1 MRKLLLSTVAFAA
14 LAIAPAYAQ
23 STTGTMLSGTGV
35 TCTPSTAASTTG
47 TTTDTTASTS
57 GTTGSGTSTDT
68 TASTTDT
75 TGSGTSTDTTAS
87 TSGTT
92 GSGTSTDTTA
102 STTDTTGSGTSTDT
116 TASTGGTTTG
126 TSTDTAASTSGTT
139 TGAGTS
145 SSTMALSANNQ
156 IDATVARTA
165 LTNAQTN
172 VDRLSSISTAPSTV
186 CLVDLDTLAQS
197 DETLKGD
204 ISKFETNNAQI
215 KSALEANT
223 ALMSN
228 IKTNHPTFDV
238 SKVRGVDIGPNNELV
253 LYVVSG
259 T

>member
-1 MRKLLLSTVAFAA
+1 
-14 LAIAPAYAQ
+14 
-23 STTGTMLSGTGV
+23 
-35 TCTPSTAASTTG
+35 
-47 TTTDTTASTS
+47 
-57 GTTGSGTSTDT
+57 
-68 TASTTDT
+68 
-75 TGSGTSTDTTAS
+75 
-87 TSGTT
+87 
-92 GSGTSTDTTA
+92 
-102 STTDTTGSGTSTDT
+102 
-116 TASTGGTTTG
+116 
-126 TSTDTAASTSGTT
+126 
-139 TGAGTS
+139 
-145 SSTMALSANNQ
+145 MALSANNQ

>member
-35 TCTPSTAASTTG
+35 TCAPSTAASTTG
-47 TTTDTTASTS
+47 TSTDTTASTS
-57 GTTGSGTSTDT
+57 GT
-68 TASTTDT
+68 T

-102 STTDTTGSGTSTDT
+102 ST
-116 TASTGGTTTG
+116 
-126 TSTDTAASTSGTT
+126 SGTT
-139 TGAGTS
+139 TGTS

-172 VDRLSSISTAPSTV
+172 VDKLSSLSAPSTTV
-186 CLVDLDTLAQS
+186 CLVDLDALAQS

-238 SKVRGVDIGPNNELV
+238 SKVRGIDIGPNNELV

-259 T
+259 S

>member
-35 TCTPSTAASTTG
+35 TCAPSTAASTTG
-47 TTTDTTASTS
+47 TSTDTTASTS
-57 GTTGSGTSTDT
+57 GT
-68 TASTTDT
+68 T

-92 GSGTSTDTTA
+92 GTTTGTSTDTTA
-102 STTDTTGSGTSTDT
+102 ST
-116 TASTGGTTTG
+116 
-126 TSTDTAASTSGTT
+126 SGTT
-139 TGAGTS
+139 TGTS

-172 VDRLSSISTAPSTV
+172 VDKLSSLSAPSTTV
-186 CLVDLDTLAQS
+186 CLVDLDALAQS

-238 SKVRGVDIGPNNELV
+238 SKVRGIDIGPNNELV

-259 T
+259 S

>member
-35 TCTPSTAASTTG
+35 TCAPSTAASTTG
-47 TTTDTTASTS
+47 TSTDTTASTS
-57 GTTGSGTSTDT
+57 GT
-68 TASTTDT
+68 T

-102 STTDTTGSGTSTDT
+102 STSGTTGTTTGTSTDT
-116 TASTGGTTTG
+116 TAST
-126 TSTDTAASTSGTT
+126 SGTT
-139 TGAGTS
+139 TGSGTS

-172 VDRLSSISTAPSTV
+172 VDKLSSLSAPSTTV
-186 CLVDLDTLAQS
+186 CLVDLDALAQS

-238 SKVRGVDIGPNNELV
+238 SKVRGIDIGPNNELV

-259 T
+259 S

>member
-14 LAIAPAYAQ
+14 LAIVPAYAQ

-35 TCTPSTAASTTG
+35 TCAPSTAASTTG
-47 TTTDTTASTS
+47 TSTDTTASTS
-57 GTTGSGTSTDT
+57 GT
-68 TASTTDT
+68 T

-92 GSGTSTDTTA
+92 GTTTGTSTDTTA
-102 STTDTTGSGTSTDT
+102 ST
-116 TASTGGTTTG
+116 
-126 TSTDTAASTSGTT
+126 SGTT
-139 TGAGTS
+139 TGTS

-172 VDRLSSISTAPSTV
+172 VDKLSSLSAPSTTV
-186 CLVDLDTLAQS
+186 CLVDLDALAQS

-238 SKVRGVDIGPNNELV
+238 SKVRGIDIGPNNELV

-259 T
+259 S

>member
-35 TCTPSTAASTTG
+35 TCAPSTAASTT
-47 TTTDTTASTS
+47 
-57 GTTGSGTSTDT
+57 
-68 TASTTDT
+68 
-75 TGSGTSTDTTAS
+75 GTSTDTTAS

-92 GSGTSTDTTA
+92 
-102 STTDTTGSGTSTDT
+102 TGS
-116 TASTGGTTTG
+116 
-126 TSTDTAASTSGTT
+126 
-139 TGAGTS
+139 GTS

-172 VDRLSSISTAPSTV
+172 VDKLSSLSAPSTV

-215 KSALEANT
+215 KTALEANT

-238 SKVRGVDIGPNNELV
+238 SKVRGIDIGPNNELV

-259 T
+259 S

>member
-47 TTTDTTASTS
+47 TSTDTTAST
-57 GTTGSGTSTDT
+57 GGTTTGSGTSTDT
-68 TASTTDT
+68 TASTT

-92 GSGTSTDTTA
+92 
-102 STTDTTGSGTSTDT
+102 TGSGTSTDT
-116 TASTGGTTTG
+116 T
-126 TSTDTAASTSGTT
+126 ASTSGTT

-172 VDRLSSISTAPSTV
+172 VDRLSSLSTAPATV

-215 KSALEANT
+215 KTALEANT

-253 LYVVSG
+253 LYVISG

>member
-1 MRKLLLSTVAFAA
+1 MRKLFLSTVALAA

-23 STTGTMLSGTGV
+23 TATGTMLSGTGV

-47 TTTDTTASTS
+47 TTTSTTASTS
-57 GTTGSGTSTDT
+57 
-68 TASTTDT
+68 
-75 TGSGTSTDTTAS
+75 
-87 TSGTT
+87 
-92 GSGTSTDTTA
+92 
-102 STTDTTGSGTSTDT
+102 
-116 TASTGGTTTG
+116 
-126 TSTDTAASTSGTT
+126 AAP
-139 TGAGTS
+139 S

-156 IDATVARTA
+156 IDAQIARTA

-172 VDRLSSISTAPSTV
+172 VDKLSSLSAPSTV

-215 KSALEANT
+215 KSAIEANT

-238 SKVRGVDIGPNNELV
+238 SKVRAVDIGPNNELV

-259 T
+259 S

>member
-35 TCTPSTAASTTG
+35 TCAPSTAASTTG
-47 TTTDTTASTS
+47 TSTDTTASTS
-57 GTTGSGTSTDT
+57 GT
-68 TASTTDT
+68 T

-102 STTDTTGSGTSTDT
+102 STS
-116 TASTGGTTTG
+116 GTTTG
-126 TSTDTAASTSGTT
+126 T
-139 TGAGTS
+139 GTS

-172 VDRLSSISTAPSTV
+172 VDKLSSLSAPSTTV
-186 CLVDLDTLAQS
+186 CLVDLDALAQS

-215 KSALEANT
+215 KTALEANT

-238 SKVRGVDIGPNNELV
+238 SKVRGIDIGPNNELV

-259 T
+259 S

>member
-35 TCTPSTAASTTG
+35 TCLPSTAASTTG
-47 TTTDTTASTS
+47 TSTDTTAST
-57 GTTGSGTSTDT
+57 GGTTTGSGTSTDT
-68 TASTTDT
+68 TASTT

-92 GSGTSTDTTA
+92 
-102 STTDTTGSGTSTDT
+102 TGSGTSTDT
-116 TASTGGTTTG
+116 T
-126 TSTDTAASTSGTT
+126 ASTSGTT

-172 VDRLSSISTAPSTV
+172 VDRLSSLSTAPATV

-215 KSALEANT
+215 KTALEANT

-253 LYVVSG
+253 LYVISG

>member
-47 TTTDTTASTS
+47 TSTDTTASTS
-57 GTTGSGTSTDT
+57 GT
-68 TASTTDT
+68 T

-102 STTDTTGSGTSTDT
+102 STSGTTGTTTGTSTDT
-116 TASTGGTTTG
+116 TAST
-126 TSTDTAASTSGTT
+126 SGTT
-139 TGAGTS
+139 TGSGTG

-165 LTNAQTN
+165 LSNAQTN
-172 VDRLSSISTAPSTV
+172 VDKLSSLSAPSTV

-215 KSALEANT
+215 KSALEANS

-228 IKTNHPTFDV
+228 ITTNHPTFDV
-238 SKVRGVDIGPNNELV
+238 SKVRAVDIGPNNELV
-253 LYVVSG
+253 LYVISG

>member
-14 LAIAPAYAQ
+14 LAIPAYAQ

-47 TTTDTTASTS
+47 T
-57 GTTGSGTSTDT
+57 
-68 TASTTDT
+68 
-75 TGSGTSTDTTAS
+75 STDTTAS

-102 STTDTTGSGTSTDT
+102 STTTGSGTSTDT
-116 TASTGGTTTG
+116 TASTSGTTTGSG
-126 TSTDTAASTSGTT
+126 TSTDTTASTSGTT

-172 VDRLSSISTAPSTV
+172 VDRLSSLSTAPATV

-228 IKTNHPTFDV
+228 ITTNHPTFDV

>member
-1 MRKLLLSTVAFAA
+1 MRKLFLSTVALAA

-23 STTGTMLSGTGV
+23 TATGTMLSGTGV

-47 TTTDTTASTS
+47 TTTSTTASTS
-57 GTTGSGTSTDT
+57 
-68 TASTTDT
+68 
-75 TGSGTSTDTTAS
+75 
-87 TSGTT
+87 
-92 GSGTSTDTTA
+92 
-102 STTDTTGSGTSTDT
+102 
-116 TASTGGTTTG
+116 
-126 TSTDTAASTSGTT
+126 AAP
-139 TGAGTS
+139 S

-156 IDATVARTA
+156 IDAQIARTA

-172 VDRLSSISTAPSTV
+172 VDKLSSLSAPSTV

-215 KSALEANT
+215 KSAIEANT

-238 SKVRGVDIGPNNELV
+238 SKVRGIDIGPNNELV

-259 T
+259 S

>member
-35 TCTPSTAASTTG
+35 TCAPSTAASTTG
-47 TTTDTTASTS
+47 TSTDTTASTS
-57 GTTGSGTSTDT
+57 GT
-68 TASTTDT
+68 T

-102 STTDTTGSGTSTDT
+102 STSGTTTGTSTDT
-116 TASTGGTTTG
+116 TASTSGTTTG
-126 TSTDTAASTSGTT
+126 T
-139 TGAGTS
+139 GTS

-172 VDRLSSISTAPSTV
+172 VDKLSSLSAPSTTV
-186 CLVDLDTLAQS
+186 CLVDLDALAQS

-215 KSALEANT
+215 KTALEANT

>member
-35 TCTPSTAASTTG
+35 TCAPSTAASTT
-47 TTTDTTASTS
+47 
-57 GTTGSGTSTDT
+57 
-68 TASTTDT
+68 
-75 TGSGTSTDTTAS
+75 GTSTDTTAS

-92 GSGTSTDTTA
+92 TGTSTDTTA
-102 STTDTTGSGTSTDT
+102 STS
-116 TASTGGTTTG
+116 GTTTG
-126 TSTDTAASTSGTT
+126 T
-139 TGAGTS
+139 GTS

-172 VDRLSSISTAPSTV
+172 VDKLSSLSAPSTV

-215 KSALEANT
+215 KSAIEANT

-238 SKVRGVDIGPNNELV
+238 SKVRGIDIGPNNELV

-259 T
+259 S

>member
-1 MRKLLLSTVAFAA
+1 MKKIFLSTVALAA

-35 TCTPSTAASTTG
+35 TCAPSTAASTT
-47 TTTDTTASTS
+47 
-57 GTTGSGTSTDT
+57 
-68 TASTTDT
+68 
-75 TGSGTSTDTTAS
+75 GTSTDTTAS

-92 GSGTSTDTTA
+92 TGTSTDTTA
-102 STTDTTGSGTSTDT
+102 STS
-116 TASTGGTTTG
+116 GTTTG
-126 TSTDTAASTSGTT
+126 T
-139 TGAGTS
+139 GTS

-172 VDRLSSISTAPSTV
+172 VDKLSSLSAPSTV

-215 KSALEANT
+215 KSAIEANT

-259 T
+259 S

>member
-35 TCTPSTAASTTG
+35 TCAPSTAASTTG
-47 TTTDTTASTS
+47 TSTDTTASTS
-57 GTTGSGTSTDT
+57 GT
-68 TASTTDT
+68 T

-102 STTDTTGSGTSTDT
+102 STSGTTTGTSTDT
-116 TASTGGTTTG
+116 TASTSGTTTG
-126 TSTDTAASTSGTT
+126 T
-139 TGAGTS
+139 GTS

-172 VDRLSSISTAPSTV
+172 VDKLSSLSAPSTTV
-186 CLVDLDTLAQS
+186 CLVDLDALAQS

-238 SKVRGVDIGPNNELV
+238 SKVRGIDIGPNNELV

-259 T
+259 S

>member
-47 TTTDTTASTS
+47 T
-57 GTTGSGTSTDT
+57 
-68 TASTTDT
+68 
-75 TGSGTSTDTTAS
+75 STDTTAS

-102 STTDTTGSGTSTDT
+102 STSGTTTGSGTSTDT

-126 TSTDTAASTSGTT
+126 SGTSTDTTASTSGTTTGSGTSTDTTASTSGTT

-172 VDRLSSISTAPSTV
+172 VDRLSSFGTPSTV

-215 KSALEANT
+215 KSALEANS
-223 ALMSN
+223 ALISN

>member
-1 MRKLLLSTVAFAA
+1 
-14 LAIAPAYAQ
+14 
-23 STTGTMLSGTGV
+23 
-35 TCTPSTAASTTG
+35 
-47 TTTDTTASTS
+47 
-57 GTTGSGTSTDT
+57 
-68 TASTTDT
+68 
-75 TGSGTSTDTTAS
+75 
-87 TSGTT
+87 
-92 GSGTSTDTTA
+92 
-102 STTDTTGSGTSTDT
+102 
-116 TASTGGTTTG
+116 
-126 TSTDTAASTSGTT
+126 
-139 TGAGTS
+139 
-145 SSTMALSANNQ
+145 MALSANNQ

-172 VDRLSSISTAPSTV
+172 VDKLSSLSAPSTV

-259 T
+259 S

>member
-35 TCTPSTAASTTG
+35 TCAPSTAASTTG
-47 TTTDTTASTS
+47 TSTDTTASTS
-57 GTTGSGTSTDT
+57 GT
-68 TASTTDT
+68 T

-102 STTDTTGSGTSTDT
+102 STSGTTGTTTGTSTDT
-116 TASTGGTTTG
+116 TASTSGTTTG
-126 TSTDTAASTSGTT
+126 TSTDTTASTSGTT
-139 TGAGTS
+139 TGSGTG

-165 LTNAQTN
+165 LSNAQTN
-172 VDRLSSISTAPSTV
+172 VDKLSSLSAPSTV

-215 KSALEANT
+215 KSALEANS

-228 IKTNHPTFDV
+228 ITTNHPTFDV
-238 SKVRGVDIGPNNELV
+238 SKVRAVDIGPNNELV
-253 LYVVSG
+253 LYVISG

>member
-1 MRKLLLSTVAFAA
+1 MRKLLLSTIAFAA

-35 TCTPSTAASTTG
+35 TCAPSTAASTT
-47 TTTDTTASTS
+47 
-57 GTTGSGTSTDT
+57 
-68 TASTTDT
+68 
-75 TGSGTSTDTTAS
+75 GTSTDTTAS

-92 GSGTSTDTTA
+92 
-102 STTDTTGSGTSTDT
+102 
-116 TASTGGTTTG
+116 TG
-126 TSTDTAASTSGTT
+126 T
-139 TGAGTS
+139 GTS

-172 VDRLSSISTAPSTV
+172 VDKLSSLSAPSTTV
-186 CLVDLDTLAQS
+186 CLVDLDALAQS

-253 LYVVSG
+253 LYVISG

>member
-14 LAIAPAYAQ
+14 LAIIPAYAQ

-47 TTTDTTASTS
+47 TSTDTTASTS
-57 GTTGSGTSTDT
+57 GT
-68 TASTTDT
+68 T

-102 STTDTTGSGTSTDT
+102 STSGTTGTTTGTSTDT
-116 TASTGGTTTG
+116 TASTSGTTTG
-126 TSTDTAASTSGTT
+126 TSTDTTASTSGTT
-139 TGAGTS
+139 TGSGTG

-165 LTNAQTN
+165 LSNAQTN
-172 VDRLSSISTAPSTV
+172 VDKLSSLSAPSTV

-215 KSALEANT
+215 KSALEANS

-228 IKTNHPTFDV
+228 ITTNHPTFDV
-238 SKVRGVDIGPNNELV
+238 SKVRAVDIGPNNELV
-253 LYVVSG
+253 LYVISG

>member
-47 TTTDTTASTS
+47 TSTDTTASTT
-57 GTTGSGTSTDT
+57 GTTGTTTGTTGTTAETTGTTTGTTGTTAETTGTTTGTSTDT
-68 TASTTDT
+68 TASTT
-75 TGSGTSTDTTAS
+75 
-87 TSGTT
+87 
-92 GSGTSTDTTA
+92 
-102 STTDTTGSGTSTDT
+102 
-116 TASTGGTTTG
+116 GTTTG
-126 TSTDTAASTSGTT
+126 T
-139 TGAGTS
+139 GTS

-172 VDRLSSISTAPSTV
+172 VDRLSSLGTPSTV

>member
-35 TCTPSTAASTTG
+35 TCAPSTAASTTG
-47 TTTDTTASTS
+47 TSTDTTASTS
-57 GTTGSGTSTDT
+57 GT
-68 TASTTDT
+68 T

-102 STTDTTGSGTSTDT
+102 STS
-116 TASTGGTTTG
+116 GTTTG
-126 TSTDTAASTSGTT
+126 T
-139 TGAGTS
+139 GTS

-172 VDRLSSISTAPSTV
+172 VDKLSSLSAPSTTV
-186 CLVDLDTLAQS
+186 CLVDLDALAQS

-238 SKVRGVDIGPNNELV
+238 SKVRGIDIGPNNELV

-259 T
+259 S

>member
-23 STTGTMLSGTGV
+23 STTGTVLSGTGV
-35 TCTPSTAASTTG
+35 MCTPSTAASTTG
-47 TTTDTTASTS
+47 T
-57 GTTGSGTSTDT
+57 STDT
-68 TASTTDT
+68 TASTTGT
-75 TGSGTSTDTTAS
+75 TGTTTGTTGTTAETTGTTTGTSTDTTAS

-92 GSGTSTDTTA
+92 
-102 STTDTTGSGTSTDT
+102 
-116 TASTGGTTTG
+116 TG
-126 TSTDTAASTSGTT
+126 T
-139 TGAGTS
+139 GTS

-172 VDRLSSISTAPSTV
+172 VDKLSSLSAPSTV

-197 DETLKGD
+197 DQTLKGD

-238 SKVRGVDIGPNNELV
+238 SKVRGIDIGPNNELV

-259 T
+259 S

>member
-35 TCTPSTAASTTG
+35 TCAPSTAASTT
-47 TTTDTTASTS
+47 
-57 GTTGSGTSTDT
+57 
-68 TASTTDT
+68 
-75 TGSGTSTDTTAS
+75 GTSTDTTAS

-92 GSGTSTDTTA
+92 TGTSTDTTA
-102 STTDTTGSGTSTDT
+102 STS
-116 TASTGGTTTG
+116 GTTTG
-126 TSTDTAASTSGTT
+126 T
-139 TGAGTS
+139 GTS

-172 VDRLSSISTAPSTV
+172 VDKLSSLSAPSTTV
-186 CLVDLDTLAQS
+186 CLVDLDALAQS

-238 SKVRGVDIGPNNELV
+238 SKVRGIDIGPNNELV

-259 T
+259 S

>member
-35 TCTPSTAASTTG
+35 TCAPSTAASTT
-47 TTTDTTASTS
+47 
-57 GTTGSGTSTDT
+57 
-68 TASTTDT
+68 
-75 TGSGTSTDTTAS
+75 GTSTDTTAS

-92 GSGTSTDTTA
+92 
-102 STTDTTGSGTSTDT
+102 
-116 TASTGGTTTG
+116 TG
-126 TSTDTAASTSGTT
+126 T
-139 TGAGTS
+139 GTS

-172 VDRLSSISTAPSTV
+172 VDKLSSLSAPSTV

-238 SKVRGVDIGPNNELV
+238 SKVRGIDIGPNNELV

-259 T
+259 S

>member
-35 TCTPSTAASTTG
+35 TCAPSTAASTTG
-47 TTTDTTASTS
+47 TSTDTTASTS
-57 GTTGSGTSTDT
+57 GT
-68 TASTTDT
+68 T

-102 STTDTTGSGTSTDT
+102 STSGTTTGTSTDT
-116 TASTGGTTTG
+116 TASTSGTTTG
-126 TSTDTAASTSGTT
+126 T
-139 TGAGTS
+139 GTS

-172 VDRLSSISTAPSTV
+172 VDKLSSLSAPSTTV
-186 CLVDLDTLAQS
+186 CLVDLDALAQS

-238 SKVRGVDIGPNNELV
+238 SKVRAVDIGPNGELV

>member
-35 TCTPSTAASTTG
+35 TCAPSTAASTTG
-47 TTTDTTASTS
+47 TSTDTTASTS
-57 GTTGSGTSTDT
+57 GT
-68 TASTTDT
+68 T

-92 GSGTSTDTTA
+92 
-102 STTDTTGSGTSTDT
+102 
-116 TASTGGTTTG
+116 TG
-126 TSTDTAASTSGTT
+126 T
-139 TGAGTS
+139 GTS

-172 VDRLSSISTAPSTV
+172 VDRLSSFGSTPSTV

>member
-1 MRKLLLSTVAFAA
+1 MRKLFLSTVALAA

-23 STTGTMLSGTGV
+23 TATGTMLSGTGV
-35 TCTPSTAASTTG
+35 TCAPSTAASTTG
-47 TTTDTTASTS
+47 TTTSTTASTS
-57 GTTGSGTSTDT
+57 
-68 TASTTDT
+68 
-75 TGSGTSTDTTAS
+75 
-87 TSGTT
+87 
-92 GSGTSTDTTA
+92 
-102 STTDTTGSGTSTDT
+102 
-116 TASTGGTTTG
+116 
-126 TSTDTAASTSGTT
+126 AAP
-139 TGAGTS
+139 S

-156 IDATVARTA
+156 IDAQIARTA

-172 VDRLSSISTAPSTV
+172 VDKLSSLSAPSTV

-215 KSALEANT
+215 KSAIEANT

-259 T
+259 S